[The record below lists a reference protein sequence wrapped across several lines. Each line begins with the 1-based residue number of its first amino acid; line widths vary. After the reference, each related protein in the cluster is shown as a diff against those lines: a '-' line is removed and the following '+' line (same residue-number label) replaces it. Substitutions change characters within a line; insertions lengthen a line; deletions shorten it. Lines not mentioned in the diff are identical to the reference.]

1 MITSPFTFI
10 ASVNSILFVGAR
22 PVFADIEEDSFNI
35 DPMRLEEKIT
45 PKTRAVMP
53 VHLYGQMCKM
63 DAIMKIAA
71 QHDLAVIEDA
81 AQAIGAKYNG
91 KSAGSY
97 GTAAFSLYATKN
109 IMCGEGGMITT
120 DDEEI
125 AERCRL
131 LRNHGMKRRY
141 YHDMLGYNFRMS
153 DVHAAIGLAQIQR
166 IGEMME
172 MRRRNAEYFNANLDS
187 VITPQVMPGAE
198 HVWHQYTIR
207 LDGGRDRDKAAEQ
220 LRENGIGTGIF
231 YPVPA
236 HQQGYIQEIVGEV
249 KLPVAEQMA
258 EEVLS
263 LPVHPHLT
271 DEDRQK
277 IVHEVNRL

>member
-1 MITSPFTFI
+1 MITSVET
-10 ASVNSILFVGAR
+10 
-22 PVFADIEEDSFNI
+22 
-35 DPMRLEEKIT
+35 
-45 PKTRAVMP
+45 
-53 VHLYGQMCKM
+53 

-71 QHDLAVIEDA
+71 EHDLAVIEDA

-91 KSAGSY
+91 KTAGSC

-125 AERCRL
+125 AESCRL

-166 IGEMME
+166 IEEMTE

-187 VITPQVMPGAE
+187 VITPQVMSGAK
-198 HVWHQYTIR
+198 HVWHQYTVR
-207 LDGGRDRDKAAEQ
+207 FDGGRDRDKAAEQ
-220 LRENGIGTGIF
+220 LKENGVGSGIF

-236 HQQGYIQEIVGEV
+236 HQQGYIRDIVGEV
-249 KLPVAEQMA
+249 ELPVAEQMA
-258 EEVLS
+258 SEVLS
-263 LPVHPHLT
+263 LPVHPQLT
-271 DEDRQK
+271 EEDREK